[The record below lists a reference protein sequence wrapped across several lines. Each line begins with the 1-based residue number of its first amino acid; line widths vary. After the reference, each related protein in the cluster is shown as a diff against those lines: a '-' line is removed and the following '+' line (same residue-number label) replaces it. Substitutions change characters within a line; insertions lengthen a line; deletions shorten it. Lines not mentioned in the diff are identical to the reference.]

1 MNTKYIFFIISFF
14 SIFPFLA
21 QEDNESFNEKLVL
34 GLKIGGNYSNVYNA
48 RGEQFVADAKL
59 GIVAGGFMSIPIGKY
74 LGIQPEVLFSQKGF
88 KATGVILGNTYK
100 FTRTTSFIDV
110 PLMVSFKPSS
120 FLSILAGPQFS
131 YLILQKNAFDSG
143 TTSVAQETEL
153 INDNVR
159 KNIMGFIGGIDIN
172 INHIVIGLRAAA
184 DFQKNNGSGT
194 AITPNYKNVW
204 YQATIGFRF

>member
-1 MNTKYIFFIISFF
+1 
-14 SIFPFLA
+14 
-21 QEDNESFNEKLVL
+21 
-34 GLKIGGNYSNVYNA
+34 
-48 RGEQFVADAKL
+48 
-59 GIVAGGFMSIPIGKY
+59 
-74 LGIQPEVLFSQKGF
+74 
-88 KATGVILGNTYK
+88 
-100 FTRTTSFIDV
+100 
-110 PLMVSFKPSS
+110 MVSFKPSS

-143 TTSVAQETEL
+143 TTSVAQETEF